1 MTILLILL
9 ILLFVLVILNL
20 VCHNGGIEGFDTA
33 TAAIPLNPDTIQG
46 YKNFLSFY
54 NPFCAN
60 WQKAII
66 SSIAADTPQE
76 PLTSPSQVSDI
87 GSGSGAATPSSSD
100 MNTYINQLSQQ
111 LGQPLPPVCTTMP
124 DTVDS
129 TNIAQIIPLI
139 PTDIAPFINALNW
152 MNGQLE
158 KAHSG
163 LGTALQGGK
172 PQTEGFDD
180 ATCQNMSSCFA
191 NDPSL
196 IAQLAQELAGQNA
209 QAVVQQ
215 EQQLMTLLIP
225 FVSTPALSDAFGQN
239 EILIQKSQDVQN
251 QAQSGQL
258 VNQINVPGGNTMAT
272 YTKPP
277 GSNNLVDMQKN
288 NPDRAAELKANYG
301 QWFAIKQLTDQIN
314 ATL

>member
-9 ILLFVLVILNL
+9 ILLFVLVLL
-20 VCHNGGIEGFDTA
+20 KLLYQEKRIEGFE
-33 TAAIPLNPDTIQG
+33 AAIPLNPDTVQG
-46 YKNFLSFY
+46 YKNFLAFY

-60 WQKAII
+60 WQKAIV

-76 PLTSPSQVSDI
+76 PLTSPSQVSDS
-87 GSGSGAATPSSSD
+87 GSGGAATPSSAD

-124 DTVDS
+124 DSVDS
-129 TNIAQIIPLI
+129 TNIGQIIPLI
-139 PTDIAPFINALNW
+139 PTDTTPFINALNW
-152 MNGQLE
+152 MNKQLE

-180 ATCQNMSSCFA
+180 ATCQNMATCLA
-191 NDPSL
+191 NDPAL

-215 EQQLMTLLIP
+215 EQQLMAAMIP
-225 FVSTPALSDAFGQN
+225 FLSTQALSEAFGQN
-239 EILIQKSQDVQN
+239 TLLIQKSQDIQN

-258 VNQINVPGGNTMAT
+258 VNQINVPGGNTRAT
-272 YTKPP
+272 YTKPD
-277 GSNNLVDMQKN
+277 GSDNLAQMEKN

-301 QWFAIKQLTDQIN
+301 QWYAIKQLTDQIN